1 MMAAKKPSPK
11 KRKKSGTIKAWEC
24 HLRCEFIK
32 PDDTNKYI
40 ERCAVKVDKP
50 NLAAVKG
57 TEEVYAAVDS
67 WINELIDAK
76 GYSRDVKLAVEKWVA
91 VRN

>member
-1 MMAAKKPSPK
+1 MSNKKSKP
-11 KRKKSGTIKAWEC
+11 KRKKYGTIKAWEC
-24 HLRCEFIK
+24 HLRCEFTK

-57 TEEVYAAVDS
+57 TEEVYAAVDG
-67 WINELIDAK
+67 WVNELIDAN
-76 GYSRDVKLAVEKWVA
+76 GYSRDVRLGVERWVA
-91 VRN
+91 VR

>member
-1 MMAAKKPSPK
+1 MATKKSSPK

-24 HLRCEFIK
+24 HLRCEFTK

-67 WINELIDAK
+67 WVTGLVESE
-76 GYSRDVKLAVEKWVA
+76 GYDKKVKLGVERWVA
-91 VRN
+91 VR

>member
-1 MMAAKKPSPK
+1 MSIKSSSK

-24 HLRCEFIK
+24 HLRCEFTK

-57 TEEVYAAVDS
+57 TEEVYAAVDD
-67 WINELIDAK
+67 WISELIDAK
-76 GYSRDVKLAVEKWVA
+76 GYGREVRLAVERWVA
-91 VRN
+91 VRV

>member
-1 MMAAKKPSPK
+1 MATKKSSPK

-24 HLRCEFIK
+24 HLRCEFTK

-57 TEEVYAAVDS
+57 TEEVYAAVDG

-76 GYSRDVKLAVEKWVA
+76 GYCREVRLAVEMWTA
-91 VRN
+91 VR

>member
-1 MMAAKKPSPK
+1 MSNKKSKP

-24 HLRCEFIK
+24 HLRCEFTK
-32 PDDTNKYI
+32 PDDINKYI

-57 TEEVYAAVDS
+57 TEEVYAGVDD
-67 WINELIDAK
+67 WVNELIDAN
-76 GYSRDVKLAVEKWVA
+76 GYSREVRLAVERWVA
-91 VRN
+91 VR

>member
-1 MMAAKKPSPK
+1 MATKKSSPN

-24 HLRCEFIK
+24 HLRCEFTK

-40 ERCAVKVDKP
+40 ERCAVKVGKP

-57 TEEVYAAVDS
+57 TEEVYVAVDD
-67 WINELIDAK
+67 WINNLIDAK
-76 GYSRDVKLAVEKWVA
+76 GYNREVKLTVERWLA
-91 VRN
+91 VRT

>member
-1 MMAAKKPSPK
+1 MTNKQT

-24 HLRCEFIK
+24 HLRCEFTK

-57 TEEVYAAVDS
+57 TEEVYAAVDG
-67 WINELIDAK
+67 WINELIDSN
-76 GYSRDVKLAVEKWVA
+76 GYSRDVRLVVERWVA
-91 VRN
+91 VR

>member
-1 MMAAKKPSPK
+1 MANNNQAKL
-11 KRKKSGTIKAWEC
+11 KKSAKVKAWEF
-24 HLRCEFIK
+24 HLSCEFTK

-50 NLAAVKG
+50 NLAEVKG
-57 TEEVYAAVDS
+57 TEEVYAAVDG

-76 GYSRDVKLAVEKWVA
+76 GYSREVRLSVERWMV
-91 VRN
+91 VR

>member
-1 MMAAKKPSPK
+1 MATKKSSPK

-24 HLRCEFIK
+24 HLRCEFTK

-57 TEEVYAAVDS
+57 TEEVYAAVDG
-67 WINELIDAK
+67 WINGLIDAK
-76 GYSRDVKLAVEKWVA
+76 GYGREVKLAVERWEA
-91 VRN
+91 IR

>member
-1 MMAAKKPSPK
+1 MYL
-11 KRKKSGTIKAWEC
+11 SGQNLII
-24 HLRCEFIK
+24 FNNSY
-32 PDDTNKYI
+32 DTNKYI

-57 TEEVYAAVDS
+57 TEEVYAAVDG

-76 GYSRDVKLAVEKWVA
+76 GYSRDVRLAVERWVA
-91 VRN
+91 VRC

>member
-1 MMAAKKPSPK
+1 MANKNKA

-24 HLRCEFIK
+24 HLRCEFTK
-32 PDDTNKYI
+32 PDDSNKYI

-57 TEEVYAAVDS
+57 TEEVYAAVDEWVS
-67 WINELIDAK
+67 DLVDEK
-76 GYSRDVKLAVEKWVA
+76 GYGREVKLGVERWVA
-91 VRN
+91 VR

>member
-1 MMAAKKPSPK
+1 MSNKNKI
-11 KRKKSGTIKAWEC
+11 KRNKNGKIKAWEC
-24 HLRCEFIK
+24 HLRCEFTK
-32 PDDTNKYI
+32 SDDTNKYI

-57 TEEVYAAVDS
+57 TKEVYAAVDG

-76 GYSRDVKLAVEKWVA
+76 GYSREVRLAVERWEA
-91 VRN
+91 IR

>member
-1 MMAAKKPSPK
+1 MTNKNQT

-24 HLRCEFIK
+24 HLRCEFTK

-40 ERCAVKVDKP
+40 ERCAIKVDKP

-57 TEEVYAAVDS
+57 TEEVYAAVDG
-67 WINELIDAK
+67 WINGRGSEK
-76 GYSRDVKLAVEKWVA
+76 GYFSKQYA
-91 VRN
+91 